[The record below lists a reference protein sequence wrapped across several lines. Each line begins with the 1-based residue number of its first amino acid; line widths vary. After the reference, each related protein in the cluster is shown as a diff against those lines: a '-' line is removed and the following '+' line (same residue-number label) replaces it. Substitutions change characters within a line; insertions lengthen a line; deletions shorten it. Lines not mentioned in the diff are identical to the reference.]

1 MSNESEPKVGT
12 QEWRDAVV
20 SPLYNTDAWQEFVLS
35 LLKKDEM
42 IDGFPSA
49 PGLMRVARLLF
60 QTVNISTTI
69 HKAPTSTDRSATVTA
84 TVNVNNGPEDFVGYF
99 SGSADV
105 YEYNTKSPFN
115 KHPVATAETKAI
127 GRALKMLLNLKIH
140 THEEMLES
148 ENDYKKINERQ
159 VKTINLLCDRFEVD
173 KQKFLAAHAGVDV
186 VEFDAGLTNLTESDG
201 INLLS
206 LLNEFQTKGVPP
218 EFTTSSLGTS

>member
-20 SPLYNTDAWQEFVLS
+20 SPLINTDEWQEFVLA

-49 PGLMRVARLLF
+49 PGLIRVARLLF

-69 HKAPTSTDRSATVTA
+69 HKSPTSTDRSATVSA
-84 TVNVNNGPEDFVGYF
+84 SVHAHNVGYF